1 MEKEENFKTYL
12 LGPLL
17 TKIYALHA
25 ETFCRWEKI
34 AWFAL
39 FLSQGLKSKNVI
51 FLFFLKGM
59 KFILFTCFS
68 VLMNLFSSVYYF
80 LINHLISDE
89 TLWPDVNKTRKN
101 IQINFRKLLTLRTA
115 HFRTE
120 SGLREIAKVHFLPAF
135 SRFMA
140 RYLP

>member
-1 MEKEENFKTYL
+1 MRRHSA
-12 LGPLL
+12 G
-17 TKIYALHA
+17 
-25 ETFCRWEKI
+25 EKI

-101 IQINFRKLLTLRTA
+101 I
-115 HFRTE
+115 
-120 SGLREIAKVHFLPAF
+120 
-135 SRFMA
+135 
-140 RYLP
+140 

>member
-1 MEKEENFKTYL
+1 MDHY
-12 LGPLL
+12 GPKFTLCMQRHSAVER
-17 TKIYALHA
+17 K
-25 ETFCRWEKI
+25 
-34 AWFAL
+34 
-39 FLSQGLKSKNVI
+39 LKSKNVI
-51 FLFFLKGM
+51 FLFLLKWM

-68 VLMNLFSSVYYF
+68 VPMNLFSSVYYF
-80 LINHLISDE
+80 LVNHLISDE